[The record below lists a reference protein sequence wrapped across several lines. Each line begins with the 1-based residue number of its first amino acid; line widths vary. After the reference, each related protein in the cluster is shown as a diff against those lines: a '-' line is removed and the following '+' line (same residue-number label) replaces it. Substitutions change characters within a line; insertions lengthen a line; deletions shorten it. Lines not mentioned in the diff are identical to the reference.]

1 MESKEKSKEG
11 HNQQKIA
18 PNWEG
23 SFRIKECLQ
32 NEAYQ
37 VEHLEERSIWRTW
50 NATHLN
56 FYYR

>member
-37 VEHLEERSIWRTW
+37 VEHLEERSI
-50 NATHLN
+50 
-56 FYYR
+56 